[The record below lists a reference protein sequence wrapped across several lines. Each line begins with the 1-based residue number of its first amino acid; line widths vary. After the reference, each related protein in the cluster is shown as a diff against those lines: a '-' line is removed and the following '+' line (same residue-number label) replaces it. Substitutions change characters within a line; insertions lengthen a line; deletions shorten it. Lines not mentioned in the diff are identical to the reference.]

1 MISYIIA
8 MQFLSWAFAILL
20 LIGFGTLKLWELG
33 AESEENDTMSKG
45 VQMMIEEFYNSN
57 FAEKVV
63 KLLFFGALFFST
75 LISIIRGD
83 FDE

>member
-33 AESEENDTMSKG
+33 
-45 VQMMIEEFYNSN
+45 EEFYNSS
-57 FAEKVV
+57 FSEKVV